1 MSISFKQF
9 SLDDL
14 RKKTSV
20 REKEIK
26 FGSSLVEISDADIV
40 ILGIKEDIGPKANF
54 GLTGAQN
61 AFEAFLS
68 KFLNMQ
74 LNRYTDV
81 HKVCVFGE
89 IIACPIDLLS
99 IQEMRE
105 YVAKMDAFLEKIV
118 HQYLRNHQILIVVGG
133 GHNNAY
139 PIIKTLSQGHG
150 ALNVINLDP
159 HADYRPMEGRHSG
172 NSFTYAFKNG
182 YMNKYSVLGLHKY
195 YNSENI
201 LSSLDDDGHYYSF
214 FEDWLDHK
222 RSLEHDIGEVIQIY
236 SEKENKVGIE
246 LDLDSI
252 SFMPSSAFSS
262 SGLSVESAREYLR
275 YTSRNLDV
283 AYLHLTEGAPNN
295 NISNIIVGK
304 TLAYLVL
311 DFITEKKEIN

>member
-14 RKKTSV
+14 RKKISF

-26 FGSSLVEISDADIV
+26 FGSSLVEISEADIV
-40 ILGIKEDIGPKANF
+40 VLGIKEDIGPKANF

-74 LNRYTDV
+74 MNRYTDV
-81 HKVCVFGE
+81 HKVCVLGE
-89 IIACPIDLLS
+89 INASPIDLLS
-99 IQEMRE
+99 IHEMRE
-105 YVAKMDAFLEKIV
+105 YVAKMDEFFERIV
-118 HQYLRNHQILIVVGG
+118 LQHIKSNQILIVVGG

-139 PIIKTLSQGHG
+139 PIIKTLSQRHG
-150 ALNVINLDP
+150 ALNVLNLDP

-222 RSLEHDIGEVIQIY
+222 RTLEHDIDEVIQIY
-236 SEKENKVGIE
+236 SNIENKVGIE

-252 SFMPSSAFSS
+252 SYMPSSAFSP
-262 SGLSVESAREYLR
+262 SGVSVENAREYLR
-275 YTSRNLDV
+275 HTSRNLDV
-283 AYLHLTEGAPNN
+283 VYLHLPEGAPINN
-295 NISNIIVGK
+295 TSNNVVGK